1 VITDLLLVAAGA
13 AAGAPAAVYL
23 YRNADRWRIIAINS
37 VVCALLGCLTAL
49 QTTMDSPPPVLL
61 VGEGLLVT
69 AAPMTTV
76 LLPLAAIDPRGYPWQ
91 TIRRTART
99 LALTAMYCSAF
110 AMIGYLSV
118 YVFAGV
124 QYKLK
129 W

>member
-1 VITDLLLVAAGA
+1 MTTDLLLVAAGGA
-13 AAGAPAAVYL
+13 VGAPAAAFL

-69 AAPMTTV
+69 AAPLTTV
-76 LLPLAAIDPRGYPWQ
+76 LFPLAAIEPREHIWQ
-91 TIRRTART
+91 AIRRAART

-110 AMIGYLSV
+110 AMLGYLSV